1 MKDLACWLSFAGAL
15 PFAASAAAHGAD
27 WELRLLGQR
36 VGGYEVT
43 ARTAPKQPR
52 TGRLHVEVQLMDP
65 QTLRYLEQAT
75 VTATARLR
83 GGGQEQ
89 PGPAVAQLRAPW
101 HELDIELRKSGS
113 WDVDLAIEAPRARGT
128 ASFRVDVLPEDTK

>member
-1 MKDLACWLSFAGAL
+1 MNGLACWLSFAGAL

-36 VGGYEVT
+36 VGDYEVT

-75 VTATARLR
+75 VSASARLR
-83 GGGQEQ
+83 GGDEQ
-89 PGPAVAQLRAPW
+89 AGPAVAQLRAPW

-113 WDVDLAIEAPRARGT
+113 WDVDLAIEAPRVRGK